1 MIASRRDRPSDLTSC
16 PMGSLLIAAGLGLA
30 TFVATSLDNLLIL
43 VSFLGNQRYPRRVVA
58 PAYIG
63 AILAVVLLSAV
74 LAAVAGYGP
83 LEGRG
88 LVLLG
93 FIPIGL
99 GLFYAIRLVLP
110 GRIPDREKLEQ
121 SMARTMQIRQGRA
134 AVLAVTLAASGDSL
148 AAYAALFADTR
159 KWLLP
164 VTVGG
169 ILFGAVAWTW
179 IAGWLMRRERGRR
192 FIETAA
198 PILLPIVLIGLG
210 LYILGDSPTDSVQP

>member
-1 MIASRRDRPSDLTSC
+1 M
-16 PMGSLLIAAGLGLA
+16 IAAGLGLA
-30 TFVATSLDNLLIL
+30 TFAATSLDNLLIL
-43 VSFLGNQRYPRRVVA
+43 VGFLGNPRYPGRVVA

-63 AILAVVLLSAV
+63 AIMGVVLLSAV
-74 LAAVAGYGP
+74 LAAFAGYGP
-83 LEGRG
+83 MEGRG

-93 FIPIGL
+93 FVPIGL

-110 GRIPDREKLEQ
+110 GRTSERERLDR
-121 SMARTMQIRQGRA
+121 SMARTMRIRQGRA
-134 AVLAVTLAASGDSL
+134 AVVAVTVAASGDSL

-159 KWLLP
+159 LPLLP

-169 ILFGAVAWTW
+169 ILIGALAWTW
-179 IAGWLMRRERGRR
+179 IAEWLLQRERGRR

-210 LYILGDSPTDSVQP
+210 LYILGDSPTDSVRP

>member
-1 MIASRRDRPSDLTSC
+1 
-16 PMGSLLIAAGLGLA
+16 MGSLLIAAGLGLA

-43 VSFLGNQRYPRRVVA
+43 VSFLGNPRYSRRVVA

-63 AILAVVLLSAV
+63 AILGVVTMSAV
-74 LAAVAGYGP
+74 LAAFAGYGP
-83 LEGRG
+83 MEGRG

-99 GLFYAIRLVLP
+99 GLFYVIRLVLP
-110 GRIPDREKLEQ
+110 GRMSKQERLEQ
-121 SMARTMQIRQGRA
+121 SMARTMRIRQGRA
-134 AVLAVTLAASGDSL
+134 AVVAVTVAASGDSL

-159 KWLLP
+159 TLLLP

-169 ILFGAVAWTW
+169 ILVGAVAWTW
-179 IAGWLMRRERGRR
+179 VAGWLLKRENGRR
-192 FIETAA
+192 FIEAAA
-198 PILLPIVLIGLG
+198 PILLPIVLIALG

>member
-1 MIASRRDRPSDLTSC
+1 
-16 PMGSLLIAAGLGLA
+16 MGSLLIAAGLGLA

-43 VSFLGNQRYPRRVVA
+43 VSFLGNPRYSRRVVA

-63 AILAVVLLSAV
+63 AILGVVTMSAV
-74 LAAVAGYGP
+74 LAAFAGYGP
-83 LEGRG
+83 MEGRG

-99 GLFYAIRLVLP
+99 GLFYVIRLVLP
-110 GRIPDREKLEQ
+110 GRMSEQERLEQ
-121 SMARTMQIRQGRA
+121 SMARTMRIRQGRA
-134 AVLAVTLAASGDSL
+134 AVVAVTVAASGDSL

-159 KWLLP
+159 TLLLP

-169 ILFGAVAWTW
+169 ILVGAVAWTW
-179 IAGWLMRRERGRR
+179 VAGWLLKRESGRR
-192 FIETAA
+192 FIEAAA
-198 PILLPIVLIGLG
+198 PILLPIVLIALG

>member
-1 MIASRRDRPSDLTSC
+1 
-16 PMGSLLIAAGLGLA
+16 MGSLLIAAGLGLA

-43 VSFLGNQRYPRRVVA
+43 VSFLGNPRYSRRVVA

-63 AILAVVLLSAV
+63 AILGVVTMSAV
-74 LAAVAGYGP
+74 LAAFAGYGP
-83 LEGRG
+83 MEGRG

-99 GLFYAIRLVLP
+99 GLFYVIRLVLP
-110 GRIPDREKLEQ
+110 GRMSEQERLEQ
-121 SMARTMQIRQGRA
+121 SMARTMRIRQGRA
-134 AVLAVTLAASGDSL
+134 AVVAVTVAASGDSL

-159 KWLLP
+159 TLLLP

-169 ILFGAVAWTW
+169 ILVGAVAWTW
-179 IAGWLMRRERGRR
+179 VAGWLLKRENGRR
-192 FIETAA
+192 FIEAAA
-198 PILLPIVLIGLG
+198 PILLPIVLIALG